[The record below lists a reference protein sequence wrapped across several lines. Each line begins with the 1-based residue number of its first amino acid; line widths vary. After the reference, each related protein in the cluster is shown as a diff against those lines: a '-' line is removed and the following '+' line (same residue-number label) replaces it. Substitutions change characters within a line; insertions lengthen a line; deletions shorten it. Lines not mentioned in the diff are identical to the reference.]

1 MAWMK
6 ESGKKISGVPLFV
19 FFLNKHFSLAVAFF
33 RRSSQVAIVGAAVRR
48 TAKDLRL
55 GETGTICC
63 LEDPEMA
70 LKLLEMGCVPGVQ
83 VRLSGRAPLGDPL
96 MLVLGD
102 QEYTLSVRA
111 SEAATILLKE

>member
-1 MAWMK
+1 MA
-6 ESGKKISGVPLFV
+6 L
-19 FFLNKHFSLAVAFF
+19 F
-33 RRSSQVAIVGAAVRR
+33 RRSAPKPVATANARR
-48 TAKDLRL
+48 SAQDLRV
-55 GETGTICC
+55 GEAGTICC

-111 SEAATILLKE
+111 SEAATIMLKD

>member
-1 MAWMK
+1 VV
-6 ESGKKISGVPLFV
+6 VP
-19 FFLNKHFSLAVAFF
+19 SSVASQ
-33 RRSSQVAIVGAAVRR
+33 RS
-48 TAKDLRL
+48 AKDLRL

-63 LEDPEMA
+63 LKDPEMA

-102 QEYTLSVRA
+102 EEYTLSLRT
-111 SEAATILLKE
+111 SEAATILLKD

>member
-1 MAWMK
+1 
-6 ESGKKISGVPLFV
+6 
-19 FFLNKHFSLAVAFF
+19 VALF
-33 RRSSQVAIVGAAVRR
+33 RRSAPSVLAAPVRR
-48 TAKDLRL
+48 TVRDLRL
-55 GETGTICC
+55 GETGTVCC

>member
-1 MAWMK
+1 MA
-6 ESGKKISGVPLFV
+6 L
-19 FFLNKHFSLAVAFF
+19 F
-33 RRSSQVAIVGAAVRR
+33 RRSPQITVAEGASRR
-48 TAKDLRL
+48 SAKDLRV
-55 GETGTICC
+55 GEAGTICC

-70 LKLLEMGCVPGVQ
+70 LKLLEMGCVPGVK

>member
-1 MAWMK
+1 M
-6 ESGKKISGVPLFV
+6 FV
-19 FFLNKHFSLAVAFF
+19 FFLNKRFRFAVAFF
-33 RRSSQVAIVGAAVRR
+33 RRSPQVAVVGATVRR

-102 QEYTLSVRA
+102 EEYTLSVRA

>member
-1 MAWMK
+1 M
-6 ESGKKISGVPLFV
+6 
-19 FFLNKHFSLAVAFF
+19 F
-33 RRSSQVAIVGAAVRR
+33 RRSASLPAVPSAQR
-48 TAKDLRL
+48 TVRDLRV
-55 GETGTICC
+55 GEAGTVCC
-63 LEDPEMA
+63 LSDPEMA

-111 SEAATILLKE
+111 SEAATIVLKE

>member
-1 MAWMK
+1 MA
-6 ESGKKISGVPLFV
+6 L
-19 FFLNKHFSLAVAFF
+19 F
-33 RRSSQVAIVGAAVRR
+33 RRSSASVSAVSARR
-48 TAKDLRL
+48 SVRDLRV
-55 GETGTICC
+55 GETGTVCC

>member
-1 MAWMK
+1 MA
-6 ESGKKISGVPLFV
+6 L
-19 FFLNKHFSLAVAFF
+19 F
-33 RRSSQVAIVGAAVRR
+33 RRSVSVVLPAGPGQRSVR
-48 TAKDLRL
+48 DLRV
-55 GETGTICC
+55 GEAGTVCC